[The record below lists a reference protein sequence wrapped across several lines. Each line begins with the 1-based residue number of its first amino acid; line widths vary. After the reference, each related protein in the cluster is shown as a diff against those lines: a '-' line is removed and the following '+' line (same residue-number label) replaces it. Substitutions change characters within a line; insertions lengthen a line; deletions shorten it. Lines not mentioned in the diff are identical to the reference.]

1 MLTIH
6 IYSFFICKM
15 CKLASV
21 VKKNK
26 SVTNRIK
33 RTDQRIDPWGTP
45 DKWI

>member
-6 IYSFFICKM
+6 IYSFFICKIY
-15 CKLASV
+15 KLASL

-26 SVTNRIK
+26 SVIKRIK
-33 RTDQRIDPWGTP
+33 RTGQRIDPWGTP